1 MSKKEKNKSKDKNEN
16 CRSGDIAFD
25 NYYHEVFGERW
36 AKLKASL
43 LLPAKSVEWNYKLTS
58 SYFLDEGSVIA
69 ALSIPDF
76 SLDEEKNILDMCAA
90 PGGKSLVL
98 SRMLCDD
105 DSTMICNERS
115 GERKA
120 RLVKVLD
127 THLFPEIR
135 KKIIVTGKDAATWC
149 QHERDAFSRILVD
162 APCSSERHVLSSPT
176 YLAQW
181 TEARIR
187 NLAQTQWS
195 ILSSAFLV
203 LKPGGYLLYA
213 TCALSPKENDLVVER
228 LLKKY
233 ENAKIC
239 QSEIPSEWKSQF
251 LVVGEKTKYGKHIL
265 PDTCDGAGPLY
276 FSLIKKSL

>member
-1 MSKKEKNKSKDKNEN
+1 M
-16 CRSGDIAFD
+16 
-25 NYYHEVFGERW
+25 
-36 AKLKASL
+36 SL
-43 LLPAKSVEWNYKLTS
+43 LLPAKSFEWNYKLS
-58 SYFLDEGSVIA
+58 SSCFLDEGSVVA
-69 ALSIPDF
+69 ALSLPDF
-76 SLDEEKNILDMCAA
+76 VSDEEKNILDMCAT
-90 PGGKSLVL
+90 PGGKSLIL
-98 SRMLCDD
+98 SRLLFDNNA
-105 DSTMICNERS
+105 TMICNERS

-127 THLFPEIR
+127 DHLQDEIR

-149 QHERDAFSRILVD
+149 QHERDSFSRILVD
-162 APCSSERHVLSSPT
+162 APCSSERHVLSAPT

-203 LKPGGYLLYA
+203 LKPNGYLLYA

-233 ENAKIC
+233 KNAKIC
-239 QSEIPSEWKSQF
+239 PTEISSQWKTLFIYS
-251 LVVGEKTKYGKHIL
+251 GEKTLYGKHIL
-265 PDTCDGAGPLY
+265 PDVCDGAGPLY
-276 FSLIKKSL
+276 YSLIKKEPF